1 MEEKKR
7 NLSPEQRKR
16 RSEYFREWKAKNY
29 PDGYFPKIY
38 SGCSMPREQYLS
50 DLRERAYPLP
60 PPAPLTDE
68 QQAELDR
75 KKEERRKKKNEQSKE
90 YNRKQ
95 REEHSE
101 RYYAAQ
107 RIGQKRWRERNPE
120 KAKEINRRNN
130 AKTKE
135 KKSNQQPEQ
144 Q

>member
-1 MEEKKR
+1 MKEKKER
-7 NLSPEQRKR
+7 TPEQKRKQAAYYR
-16 RSEYFREWKAKNY
+16 KWKKENY
-29 PDGYFPKIY
+29 PDGYFPKSY

-75 KKEERRKKKNEQSKE
+75 KKEERRRKKNEQSKE

-135 KKSNQQPEQ
+135 KNKNQQPNQE
-144 Q
+144 